1 MSGITPAVV
10 FASLL
15 ALALEWFPGLAG
27 RWQLL
32 TPARRTTIN
41 AFSVAIISIVAMLI
55 GCRRGTACPADVWGA
70 IGGFLLTAL
79 LALGANQATYLAAR
93 RQNFGLR

>member
-15 ALALEWFPGLAG
+15 ALLLEWLPGLAG
-27 RWQLL
+27 WWQAL

-41 AFSVAIISIVAMLI
+41 AFGVAIISIVAMLI

-70 IGGFLLTAL
+70 IGSFLLTAL
-79 LALGANQATYLAAR
+79 LALGANQGVYRAVR

>member
-15 ALALEWFPGLAG
+15 ALALEWLPGLAG
-27 RWQLL
+27 WWQML
-32 TPARRTTIN
+32 TPARRTTLN
-41 AFSVAIISIVAMLI
+41 AFGVAIISIVAMLI
-55 GCRRGTACPADVWGA
+55 GCWRGTACPADVWGA

-79 LALGANQATYLAAR
+79 LSLGANQGVYRAVR
-93 RQNFGLR
+93 RQNFGLS

>member
-27 RWQLL
+27 WWQTL
-32 TPARRTTIN
+32 TPARRATLN
-41 AFSVAIISIVAMLI
+41 AFGVAIISIVAMLI
-55 GCRRGTACPADVWGA
+55 GCRRGTDCPADVWGA
-70 IGGFLLTAL
+70 IGSFLLTAL
-79 LALGANQATYLAAR
+79 LALGANQGVYRTVR